1 MKINRKLMLAAIV
14 VFPVIFTNAAQA
26 ENHHISAAVRETK
39 EAIVEGK
46 QHMFSSFAEHT
57 HNALDHTKEAIFDE
71 KDPKG
76 HLRTAKAHLVRAIKI
91 TKHTNHEHRL
101 NKGIREAEK
110 ALIHLKVANEQ

>member
-1 MKINRKLMLAAIV
+1 MKTYRKFMLASIV
-14 VFPVIFTNAAQA
+14 AFPIFLTSYAQA

-91 TKHTNHEHRL
+91 TKHTNHESRL
-101 NKGIREAEK
+101 YKGIREAEK

>member
-1 MKINRKLMLAAIV
+1 MKTYRKFMLASIVAIP
-14 VFPVIFTNAAQA
+14 VFLTSYAQA

-71 KDPKG
+71 RDPKG

-91 TKHTNHEHRL
+91 TKHTNHESRL

>member
-1 MKINRKLMLAAIV
+1 MKNYKKFMLALILAYSV
-14 VFPVIFTNAAQA
+14 VLTSAAHA
-26 ENHHISAAVRETK
+26 ENHHISAAVKETK

-76 HLRTAKAHLVRAIKI
+76 HLRIAKAHLIRAIKI
-91 TKHTNHEHRL
+91 TKHTNHETRL

-110 ALIHLKVANEQ
+110 ALINLKVANDQ

>member
-1 MKINRKLMLAAIV
+1 MRLYRKFLLAALV
-14 VFPVIFTNAAQA
+14 SLPVFLASQAQA
-26 ENHHISAAVRETK
+26 DNHHISAALRETK

-76 HLRTAKAHLVRAIKI
+76 HLKTAKAHLIRAIKI
-91 TKHTNHEHRL
+91 TKHTNHVSRL
-101 NKGIREAEK
+101 AKGIREAEK

>member
-1 MKINRKLMLAAIV
+1 MKIYRKFLLTVLVSLPIFLASQ
-14 VFPVIFTNAAQA
+14 AQA

-46 QHMFSSFAEHT
+46 QHMISSFAEHT
-57 HNALDHTKEAIFDE
+57 HNALDHTREAIFDE

-76 HLRTAKAHLVRAIKI
+76 HLKTAKAHLIRAIKI
-91 TKHTNHEHRL
+91 TKHTNHTSRL
-101 NKGIREAEK
+101 AKGIREAEK